1 MKKENSNKQDKQEY
15 FVIDFLH
22 IFKSVWH
29 RVWLIILAGLIAGAM
44 GFVYSRFFITP
55 QYSSS
60 LMLYVNNSSS
70 ITGGKFSFNA
80 SELTAAQELV
90 DTYTVVLMSRTTLTR
105 IAEDAGVAD
114 KYTYNDL
121 CSMIKAGSVND
132 TEVLR
137 VTVTCEDYNEAAK
150 IAESITRCFPDILAD
165 IINGC
170 DMTVVDEPIPNSQKV
185 SPYITK
191 YTAVAM
197 IIGAL
202 IAFVVLVVLALL
214 DGTIHDEDYLL
225 KVYDYPILAKVPNLV
240 GTTEKQYAYY
250 YQKKKVTKE

>member
-1 MKKENSNKQDKQEY
+1 MKKDTSNKQDRQEY
-15 FVIDFLH
+15 FVIDFVH

-29 RVWLIILAGLIAGAM
+29 RIWVVILAGIIAGGL
-44 GFVYSRFFITP
+44 GFSYARFIVTP
-55 QYSSS
+55 MYSSS

-90 DTYTVVLMSRTTLTR
+90 ETYTVVLTSRTTLTQ

-114 KYTYNDL
+114 KYTYPEL
-121 CSMIKAGSVND
+121 YSMIKAGSVND

-137 VTVTCEDYNEAAK
+137 VTVTSSDYEEAAR
-150 IAESITRCFPDILAD
+150 IAESITECFPGILAD
-165 IINGC
+165 VINGC
-170 DMTVVDEPIPNSQKV
+170 DMTVVDYPIENSQKV
-185 SPYITK
+185 SPYITR

-202 IAFVVLVVLALL
+202 AALIVLVILALL
-214 DGTIHDEDYLL
+214 DDTIHDEDYLL
-225 KVYDYPILAKVPNLV
+225 KTYDYPILAKVPNLV
-240 GTTEKQYAYY
+240 GGTEKQYAYY
-250 YQKKKVTKE
+250 YQKKNVTKE